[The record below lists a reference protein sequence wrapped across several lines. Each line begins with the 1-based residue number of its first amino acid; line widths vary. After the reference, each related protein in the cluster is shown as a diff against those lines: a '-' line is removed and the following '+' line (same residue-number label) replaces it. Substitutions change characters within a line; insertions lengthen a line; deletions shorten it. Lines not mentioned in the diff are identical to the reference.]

1 MNATMRSVFACLLG
15 LVAIPAVAQK
25 SDCLQQS
32 HRIAVL
38 QFDDFPFE
46 EIVKEGKVRGDSF
59 FRWHRRVPSPHELA
73 EKLST
78 VCEFWIVSDLCLF
91 TPAHITVLRRFVDE
105 GGQALFWK
113 RRLNPDG
120 TPRSE
125 VSVARS
131 WLETLPPDPRPP
143 EDVANE
149 LRLEDLVDALRR
161 NNAELVACVRGRP
174 TSQTSRRLLSL
185 TIEPSGRVSSA
196 SLVSQV
202 PTAPEAAACLKEL
215 GRALHFPARAIP
227 RRTVAFPIRF

>member
-73 EKLST
+73 ERLST
-78 VCEFWIVSDLCLF
+78 VCEFWIVSELCLF
-91 TPAHITVLRRFVDE
+91 TPAHITVLRRFVDA
-105 GGQALFWK
+105 GGHPAFL
-113 RRLNPDG
+113 RRQPNPDG
-120 TPRSE
+120 TPHFMVRDAE
-125 VSVARS
+125 S
-131 WLETLPPDPRPP
+131 WLESLPPEPP
-143 EDVANE
+143 PPDVANN
-149 LRLEDLVDALRR
+149 LRQEDMVDALRR
-161 NNAELVACVRGRP
+161 SNAELVACVRGQP

-196 SLVSQV
+196 SLVSGV

-215 GRALHFPARAIP
+215 GRALQFPARAIP
-227 RRTVAFPIRF
+227 RTTVAFPISF